1 MKKKRVSKKRNPMIG
16 ILWVV
21 AVVVLMAELLVYTWC
36 RVQYVQT
43 GYEISEATQE
53 NLHLKE
59 LYSKLQIERARL
71 RSPERI
77 TRIARQRGLV
87 MPDSKQVVVIP

>member
-16 ILWVV
+16 ILWVL

-43 GYEISEATQE
+43 GYEITEATQE
-53 NLHLKE
+53 SLHLKE

>member
-16 ILWVV
+16 IIWVV

-43 GYEISEATQE
+43 GYEITEATQE
-53 NLHLKE
+53 HLHLKE
-59 LYSKLQIERARL
+59 LHSKLQIERARL

-87 MPDSKQVVVIP
+87 MPDAKQVVVIP

>member
-1 MKKKRVSKKRNPMIG
+1 VKKRKASKGRHPMMAIW
-16 ILWVV
+16 IVL
-21 AVVVLMAELLVYTWC
+21 AVFFLAELLVYTWC

-43 GYEISEATQE
+43 GYEIAEASQE
-53 NLHLKE
+53 NQHLTE
-59 LYSKLQIERARL
+59 LQRKLRVEEARL

-77 TRIARQRGLV
+77 MRIARERGLV

>member
-16 ILWVV
+16 ILWVI

-36 RVQYVQT
+36 RVQYVQM
-43 GYEISEATQE
+43 GYVITEATQE

-59 LYSKLQIERARL
+59 LHSKLQIERARL

-77 TRIARQRGLV
+77 TRMARQRGLV